1 MIGTVLSRVDEIV
14 ELARI
19 YMIAYKLEPT
29 EAIEYAIKDIE
40 EYYKEAE

>member
-1 MIGTVLSRVDEIV
+1 MILSKVDEIV